1 MLATGIGSEVAPD
14 VVYQSHIR
22 VDPRAG
28 GIKLISLPAE
38 SEPVPMGMHG
48 PIAKHYK
55 LAEGAYTPHA
65 STLDFV
71 VGAAAGCMTGT
82 LGRALAQSNIPVG
95 DGRLQVE
102 AYGEIAAEDGVL
114 FIRRIRVLA
123 HLKADAS
130 KREQADRVIAQYAM
144 KCPVYRSLYKSIEIT
159 TELDFQP
166 MNPA

>member
-1 MLATGIGSEVAPD
+1 MSATDTRSAVAPD
-14 VVYQSHIR
+14 VVYQSHVT
-22 VDPRAG
+22 VDARPG

-38 SEPVPMGMHG
+38 SEPVTMGMHG
-48 PIAKHYK
+48 PIARHYK

-65 STLDFV
+65 ATIDFV
-71 VGAAAGCMTGT
+71 VGAAAGCLTGT
-82 LGRALAQSNIPVG
+82 LGRALAQAKIPVG

-123 HLKADAS
+123 HLKAEAS
-130 KREQADRVIAQYAM
+130 HREAAERVAGEYAM
-144 KCPVYRSLYKSIEIT
+144 KCPVYRSLYKGMEIT

-166 MNPA
+166 L